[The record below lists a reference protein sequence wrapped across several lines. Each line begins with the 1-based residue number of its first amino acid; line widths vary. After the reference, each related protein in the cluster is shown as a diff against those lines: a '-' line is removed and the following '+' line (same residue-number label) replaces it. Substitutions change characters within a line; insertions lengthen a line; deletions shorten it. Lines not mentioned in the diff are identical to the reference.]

1 MVKFG
6 VTPEINALSTVMMVF
21 TLSMVVI
28 AEGIRRNMLKN
39 KKVKKT
45 LSFIVILLMVTGV
58 GFTILVIQLKQKS
71 KC

>member
-28 AEGIRRNMLKN
+28 AEGIRRNMLK
-39 KKVKKT
+39 K
-45 LSFIVILLMVTGV
+45 
-58 GFTILVIQLKQKS
+58 
-71 KC
+71 

>member
-39 KKVKKT
+39 KKAKRHYP
-45 LSFIVILLMVTGV
+45 L
-58 GFTILVIQLKQKS
+58 
-71 KC
+71 